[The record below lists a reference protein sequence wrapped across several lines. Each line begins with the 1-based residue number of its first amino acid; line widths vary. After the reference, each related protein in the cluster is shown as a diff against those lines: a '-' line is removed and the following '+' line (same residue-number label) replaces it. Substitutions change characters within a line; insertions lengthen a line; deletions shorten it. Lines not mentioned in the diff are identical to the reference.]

1 MSLDRYDPAAIEL
14 KWYRYWLDRNLFA
27 PAMGS
32 GQEPFCIVIP
42 PPNVTGSLH
51 MGHAWDN
58 TVQDILIRWA
68 RMEGKNALWIP
79 GTDHAGIATQW
90 MVEKLLRERG
100 TTKEAI
106 GREAF
111 LKRTWEFKEES
122 HGTIVGQLK
131 RLGVSTDWSRE
142 RFTLDEGLSRAVRRV
157 FVTLY
162 RQGLIYRD
170 LRMVNWSPGLLSAIS
185 DLEVEHRDV
194 DGHLWHFRYPLAD
207 GSGHVVVATTRP
219 ETMLGD
225 TAVAV
230 HPDDARYRA
239 LVGKTVRLPLVGRE
253 IPIVADA
260 YVDPKFGSGAVK
272 ITPGHDPNDFEL
284 GKRHGL
290 PVITVMNEDASLN
303 DEVPPPYRGLD
314 RFEARKRVVADLK
327 AAGLLEKVEPHKHA
341 LGYCQRSGQVVEPRV
356 STQWFVRIKPLAEKA
371 VAAVEDGRIRM
382 VPDYQKKVFFEW
394 MNNIQDWCIS
404 RQLWWGHRIPVWYC
418 DACGAVIVSETD
430 VSACTQCGGGSLRM
444 DEDVLDTW
452 FSSGLWPFSTMGW
465 PEDTEDLRT
474 FYPTAVL
481 VTGYD
486 ILFFWVARMAM
497 LGLWFMGREPFHE
510 VLLHGLLR
518 DQYGEKM
525 SKTKGNG
532 LDPLEMIDRYGAD
545 ALRFT
550 LAAGT
555 VPGRDMSLP
564 EASIEGNRN
573 FINKVWNATRFVLGH
588 VERLRSA
595 ERPQPV
601 AALES
606 VKPGRFERWILARLY
621 QVAEEVRG
629 YLEQRR
635 LNEACRV
642 LYGFV
647 WHEFCDWYV
656 EITKPALMGE
666 LGPDAQQAALATL
679 HHVLGEAL
687 KLLHPVMPFVSEEL
701 WHALP
706 GHGGEA
712 RADSI
717 MIQPYPRGEHLAALQ
732 RKAGAWGREL
742 DSTVREAQQIIDVIQ
757 TVRTVRGESGVK
769 PRQKI
774 DVTLL
779 TGDPALRRAVE
790 SEQPMVV
797 TLGGIGR
804 LDFVASFSE
813 REGYGHGVGNG
824 FEAFLALAGQI
835 DVDAE
840 RQRIGREVEKT
851 EARIRQLSGK
861 LENPAFRDKAPPAV
875 VAKSR
880 EELSAL
886 QSQLAKLNE
895 SLTQLP
901 AS

>member
-1 MSLDRYDPAAIEL
+1 MSLNRYDPAGIEL
-14 KWYRYWLDRNLFA
+14 KWYKHWLDKNLFA
-27 PAMGS
+27 PPMGS
-32 GQEPFCIVIP
+32 NREPFCIVIP

-58 TVQDILIRWA
+58 AVQDILIRWA
-68 RMEGKNALWIP
+68 RMEGRNALWIP

-90 MVEKLLRERG
+90 MVERMLRERG
-100 TTKEAI
+100 SSKEAI
-106 GREAF
+106 GREEF
-111 LKRTWEFKEES
+111 LKQTWAFKEES
-122 HGTIVGQLK
+122 HRVIVGQLK

-142 RFTLDEGLSRAVRRV
+142 RFTLDDGLSRAVRRV

-170 LRMVNWSPGLLSAIS
+170 LRMVNWSPGLHSAIS
-185 DLEVEHRDV
+185 DLEVEHREV

-207 GSGHVVVATTRP
+207 GSGHVTVATTRP

-230 HPDDARYRA
+230 HPDDARYRG
-239 LVGKTVRLPLVGRE
+239 LVGRTVRLPLAGRE
-253 IPIVADA
+253 IPIIADA
-260 YVDPKFGSGAVK
+260 YVDPAFGSGAVK
-272 ITPGHDPNDFEL
+272 ITPGHDPNDFEV
-284 GKRHGL
+284 GKRHDL
-290 PVITVMNEDASLN
+290 PVLTVMTENASMN

-314 RFEARKRVVADLK
+314 RFEARKRVVADLQ
-327 AAGLLEKVEPHKHA
+327 AAGLLEKVEPHRHA

-356 STQWFVRIKPLAEKA
+356 STQWFVKIAPLAEKA
-371 VAAVEDGRIRM
+371 VAAVTDGRIRLL
-382 VPDYQKKVFFEW
+382 PDYQKKVFFEW
-394 MNNIQDWCIS
+394 MSNIQDWCIS

-418 DACGAVIVSETD
+418 DACGAVIASED
-430 VSACTQCGGGSLRM
+430 DLSACTQCGSTALRR

-465 PEDTEDLRT
+465 PDDTEDLRT

-497 LGLWFMGREPFHE
+497 LGLWFMGKEPFHE

-518 DQYGEKM
+518 DQFGEKM

-555 VPGRDMSLP
+555 VPGRDMNLP
-564 EASIEGNRN
+564 EATIEGNRN
-573 FINKVWNATRFVLGH
+573 FVNKIWNAARFVLGH
-588 VERLRSA
+588 TERLGVPAPLAKVR
-595 ERPQPV
+595 
-601 AALES
+601 
-606 VKPGRFERWILARLY
+606 PGRFERWIMGRLY
-621 QVAEEVRG
+621 QVAEETRA

-647 WHEFCDWYV
+647 WREFCDWYL
-656 EITKPALMGE
+656 EITKPTLSGE
-666 LGPDAQQAALATL
+666 QGPQAQQAALAVL
-679 HHVLGEAL
+679 HHVLGESL
-687 KLLHPVMPFVSEEL
+687 KLLHPLMPFVTEEL

-706 GHGGEA
+706 A
-712 RADSI
+712 AAQAPVDSI
-717 MIQPYPRGEHLAALQ
+717 MVQPYPQAAHLPALG
-732 RKAGAWGREL
+732 GAWREDL
-742 DSTVREAQQIIDVIQ
+742 TGAMGEAQQIIDVIQ
-757 TVRTVRGESGVK
+757 AVRTVRGESNVK
-769 PRQKI
+769 PRDRI
-774 DVTLL
+774 DVTVVPQH
-779 TGDPALRRAVE
+779 PALRAAVE
-790 SEQPMVV
+790 SERPTVV
-797 TLGGIGR
+797 TLAGIGK
-804 LDFVASFSE
+804 LEFAETFSE

-824 FEAFLALAGQI
+824 FEVFLSLADLI

-840 RQRIGREVEKT
+840 RQRIGKELEKT
-851 EARIRQLSGK
+851 ETRIRQLAGK
-861 LENPAFRDKAPPAV
+861 LDNPAFLDKAPAAV
-875 VAKSR
+875 VEKSR

-886 QSQLAKLNE
+886 QTQLAKLNE

-901 AS
+901 AG